1 MFALLGLMPPQASA
15 EVVEYR
21 YGSTTYPTLPDAESA
36 MRWAIG
42 PAGSYLRLCSAA
54 DGTGGTTAL
63 DYCTP
68 LLPANLWHHEYSVPG
83 GSTPS
88 CGHSNDRLAD
98 YCASEAQLVAAYV
111 AIWEASNPTRCI
123 SNQYAAGDFVDPP
136 VSTWAINSYNPGTGT
151 KRFASLSHN
160 NPVYGDR
167 RKAMIEHKPCAD
179 LEATPSTL
187 SFFVNWAEHQTCPT
201 GFEPKKTS
209 ALTWPVICEGPTAT
223 ITKLA
228 PKAATTSPRS
238 CAPCVPATGEKLV
251 FESDFEWGEFN
262 FRRTYASMRDEP
274 SGSALD
280 QSWSHT
286 WNESLKPTTA
296 TGSLARVWW
305 KNELGDVD
313 EYRFVA
319 SSTTA
324 LYSVNTNSRRLYKE
338 SGSQWRL
345 RDEYG
350 IERLFD
356 PSGRLI
362 RITSENRPESTIQ
375 LAYSGGR
382 IATATDARGRQLE
395 FEHADGRLVQIRIAG
410 GQPLVAYTYD
420 SQQHLASATYPGGK
434 QRSYL
439 YAESANV
446 CIGAG
451 GGCSAGMFPNRI
463 TGVIDENNVRVLD
476 VTYDGNGRVVES
488 TRPLGDQA
496 TSLTY
501 SPTTMQREMAIAG
514 QGTADYL
521 FEASAYRRPLSK
533 ALYDVSTLIG
543 TETWEY
549 PTNKLSTRYTNRRN
563 VATRRLFNAA
573 GLQTELIEA
582 ERQGSNTNLPE
593 KRTTEITWSTGALP
607 QPLVTE
613 IRNAAGVPVLR
624 EEVAYNGRGQVAS
637 RTLVDPATSEAR
649 ATVWTYCEASDVA
662 DPLADCPIEGL
673 VKSIT
678 APGGAVTTFR
688 YRSDDH
694 SGCAISPAACE
705 YRRGDL
711 WQTTGPEGHVVE
723 ILAYD
728 AAGRAVAMLDPTGVR
743 TDVGF
748 DARGRLET
756 IAVGGA
762 TSGDDA
768 VTTLAWTDTGLL
780 ASVVDPDGVVL
791 VREYDDAGR
800 LVALQDSLG
809 NRQELTL
816 DAGGNPIQENV
827 RDAADVVVRSLS
839 RVFDGV
845 SRATSEADA
854 FANATA
860 YSWDAN
866 GNLLTVTDAAT
877 TVTQN
882 TYDRLDRLVGIV
894 QDVGGIAASV
904 AIEYDA
910 LDRVTKVTDPKG
922 LDTGYTYN
930 AFGELLELDSPD
942 TGTTAFTYDAA
953 GRLATREDA
962 RGVVTSYTHDD
973 LGRVTAVDYPG
984 SGEDVAYT
992 WDTVPGACGTGETF
1006 GAGRLGTMVDGSG
1019 STAYCHDRRGNRVRK
1034 VQVTGGVTLQI
1045 RYGYTLADRLA
1056 WVEYPDGTRVDYG
1069 RNANGDAASAAVTR
1083 PGQPQ
1088 QSLVSGVDW
1097 HPFGPPAAIE
1107 WASGRLQLRDQ
1118 DAAGRPVMVTD
1129 GEPDALT
1136 VDFGFSAVGD
1146 LTSIT
1151 EPAGMSPPDVTLSY
1165 DALGRLTGFLDG
1177 PTSVAIETY
1186 GYDATGNRT
1195 SFENS
1200 AGLQAYNYPVDSHR
1214 LASVAGAART
1224 YDAAGNTLTIG
1235 AAWTYTYGHAGRMAT
1250 ASDGTVLASYSYTGA
1265 GEQVR
1270 RVAGGGSTTLFVY
1283 DEVGQLLGQ
1292 YDGAGNPIQQYVW
1305 LDTLPVGVI
1314 SGTTV
1319 YHVQPD
1325 HLGTPR
1331 AVIDPGTDT
1340 VIWSWSI
1347 LGEAFGSTIPNEDP
1361 DGNSVPFVFDL
1372 RFPGQRHDAAS
1383 GLNQNYLREY
1393 EPGRGGYTQPD
1404 PIGLDGGISAYS
1416 YVGANPLSLV
1426 DPTGLRCVSA
1436 NGFTVCQFPNGPS
1449 FRLPTPAG
1457 FPQTLER
1464 TDLLYHKYDVQR
1476 PIGCADANE
1485 VMQAL
1490 INNPT
1495 PGTPRPAT
1503 ARGTPNNAV
1512 VAGRNNF
1519 VTSYLTKDLNTG
1531 QPIVVNITGSAGL
1544 FGPGYVARTVTNG
1557 VAHTYGEGTNW
1568 KQSPGLWGTTTQ
1580 EIANEILWGQQMSK
1594 LIEQCGCGK

>member
-1 MFALLGLMPPQASA
+1 
-15 EVVEYR
+15 
-21 YGSTTYPTLPDAESA
+21 
-36 MRWAIG
+36 
-42 PAGSYLRLCSAA
+42 
-54 DGTGGTTAL
+54 
-63 DYCTP
+63 
-68 LLPANLWHHEYSVPG
+68 
-83 GSTPS
+83 
-88 CGHSNDRLAD
+88 
-98 YCASEAQLVAAYV
+98 
-111 AIWEASNPTRCI
+111 
-123 SNQYAAGDFVDPP
+123 
-136 VSTWAINSYNPGTGT
+136 
-151 KRFASLSHN
+151 
-160 NPVYGDR
+160 
-167 RKAMIEHKPCAD
+167 
-179 LEATPSTL
+179 
-187 SFFVNWAEHQTCPT
+187 
-201 GFEPKKTS
+201 
-209 ALTWPVICEGPTAT
+209 
-223 ITKLA
+223 
-228 PKAATTSPRS
+228 
-238 CAPCVPATGEKLV
+238 
-251 FESDFEWGEFN
+251 
-262 FRRTYASMRDEP
+262 MRDEP

-1019 STAYCHDRRGNRVRK
+1019 STAYCHDRRGNLVRK
-1034 VQVTGGVTLQI
+1034 VQTTGAVALQV
-1045 RYGYTLADRLA
+1045 RYGYTKADRLA
-1056 WVEYPDGTRVDYG
+1056 WVEYPDSTLVAYARD
-1069 RNANGDAASAAVTR
+1069 ANGEIQSVDVTKPGSATEGLVAS
-1083 PGQPQ
+1083 
-1088 QSLVSGVDW
+1088 VSY
-1097 HPFGPPAAIE
+1097 HPFGPPSAI
-1107 WASGRLQLRDQ
+1107 AYTAGRVQQRQL
-1118 DAAGRPVMVTD
+1118 DAAGQPQSVTD
-1129 GEPDALT
+1129 NHTDALT
-1136 VDFGFSAVGD
+1136 ATFGFNAVGN

-1151 EPAGMSPPDVTLSY
+1151 EPSGSAPADITIDY
-1165 DALGRLTGFLDG
+1165 DALGRLTAFKDA
-1177 PTSVAIETY
+1177 PTGTPIEAYT
-1186 GYDATGNRT
+1186 YDATGNRT
-1195 SFENS
+1195 SFS
-1200 AGLQAYNYPVDSHR
+1200 HFGATQAYTYPPTSHR
-1214 LASVAGAART
+1214 LADVAGAART
-1224 YDAAGNTLTIG
+1224 YDASGNTLTIG
-1235 AAWTYTYGHAGRMAT
+1235 TAWTYTYGAAGRMAT
-1250 ASDGTVLASYSYTGA
+1250 ANDGTTTATYAYTGA
-1265 GEQVR
+1265 GEQVK
-1270 RVAGGGSTTLFVY
+1270 RVAGGGTTLFVY
-1283 DEVGQLLGQ
+1283 DEAGQLLGQ
-1292 YDGAGNPIQQYVW
+1292 YDGTGAPLQQYVW
-1305 LDTLPVGVI
+1305 MDTLPVGVI
-1314 SGTTV
+1314 DSGQLL
-1319 YHVQPD
+1319 HVQAD

-1331 AVIDPGTDT
+1331 AVIDP
-1340 VIWSWSI
+1340 VRAVAVWEWPL
-1347 LGEAFGSTIPNEDP
+1347 LGEAFGATQPNEDP
-1361 DGNSVPFVFDL
+1361 DGDAAVFVFDL
-1372 RFPGQRHDAAS
+1372 RFPGQRFDATS
-1383 GLNQNYLREY
+1383 GLNQNYFRDY
-1393 EPGRGGYTQPD
+1393 EVVRGGYTQSD
-1404 PIGLDGGISAYS
+1404 PLGQEGSLASYAYAQS
-1416 YVGANPLSLV
+1416 NPLSYT
-1426 DPTGLRCVSA
+1426 DPTGELPVLLVVLPILQKA
-1436 NGFTVCQFPNGPS
+1436 AIGAGIELAVQAVGNKLNGCDVWDRRNYDWWDVGFAAGVGAAAPGMFTVGKRGWTSMKAISELRRQ
-1449 FRLPTPAG
+1449 L
-1457 FPQTLER
+1457 
-1464 TDLLYHKYDVQR
+1464 
-1476 PIGCADANE
+1476 AN
-1485 VMQAL
+1485 
-1490 INNPT
+1490 
-1495 PGTPRPAT
+1495 
-1503 ARGTPNNAV
+1503 
-1512 VAGRNNF
+1512 
-1519 VTSYLTKDLNTG
+1519 
-1531 QPIVVNITGSAGL
+1531 
-1544 FGPGYVARTVTNG
+1544 ARTVGRAAKLNQR
-1557 VAHTYGEGTNW
+1557 VAKNRNAFIEVA
-1568 KQSPGLWGTTTQ
+1568 TTQ
-1580 EIANEILWGQQMSK
+1580 AIFQGLKMTFKQATKGKNCYCDGGQP
-1594 LIEQCGCGK
+1594 